1 MAAPTRIRDYGIK
14 EVPLVLTPTSAPE
27 NVIASKGSEDVI
39 RYHPTTSL
47 GFVTQEST
55 TTTTQH
61 DHPTLKTA
69 TLKTSTTVS
78 PIDHIPYPEA
88 EKTTAYPTQ
97 AATTTPTRDV
107 FSDSLSNELLEQEN
121 LTYGTGEKLLPTSE
135 PCVGEDCPS
144 PSKGPMIA
152 ITVIVLCLLLFASIL
167 AVWCFK
173 KRQQKSSVYKLNG
186 KGQARHP
193 HHHQQIEM
201 QKV

>member
-1 MAAPTRIRDYGIK
+1 DHEMP
-14 EVPLVLTPTSAPE
+14 VNLNFTS
-27 NVIASKGSEDVI
+27 
-39 RYHPTTSL
+39 
-47 GFVTQEST
+47 F
-55 TTTTQH
+55 
-61 DHPTLKTA
+61 LKIA

-88 EKTTAYPTQ
+88 EETTAYSTQ
-97 AATTTPTRDV
+97 AAATIPTQED
-107 FSDSLSNELLEQEN
+107 FTNSLSNEFLEQEN
-121 LTYGTGEKLLPTSE
+121 LTDGTGEKLLPTSE
-135 PCVGEDCPS
+135 SCVGENCPS

-152 ITVIVLCLLLFASIL
+152 ITVIVLCLLLFVSIL

-186 KGQARHP
+186 KDQARHP

>member
-1 MAAPTRIRDYGIK
+1 AHTLP
-14 EVPLVLTPTSAPE
+14 
-27 NVIASKGSEDVI
+27 
-39 RYHPTTSL
+39 YHDRSN
-47 GFVTQEST
+47 
-55 TTTTQH
+55 
-61 DHPTLKTA
+61 LKTA

-78 PIDHIPYPEA
+78 PIDHIPYPET
-88 EKTTAYPTQ
+88 EETTAYSTQ
-97 AATTTPTRDV
+97 AATTIPTREV
-107 FSDSLSNELLEQEN
+107 FTDSLSNEFLEQEN

-144 PSKGPMIA
+144 PNKDPMIA
-152 ITVIVLCLLLFASIL
+152 IIVIVLCLLLFASIL

-193 HHHQQIEM
+193 QHHQQIEM